1 MATFNCRSLFL
12 SDDLLRLSSDIVGN
26 DTAIETT
33 IGEHIN
39 HLVYFRNIQCNANE
53 NMRVTDVFY
62 IPKYES
68 N

>member
-1 MATFNCRSLFL
+1 MATFSCRSPFL
-12 SDDLLRLSSDIVGN
+12 GDDLLRLSSDIAGN
-26 DTAIETT
+26 DTAITKMK
-33 IGEHIN
+33 GEHIN
-39 HLVYFRNIQCNANE
+39 HLVYFRNIQCNTNE